1 VSDGIGTGAAACAVR
16 PGARAALDDETE
28 PANPGRPGAGAGCAA
43 REVVPVALSIAPFGL
58 VIGATATHAGLPV
71 LPHALAAAGTFG
83 GAAHLA
89 VLTLGA
95 AGAGLATAVGIAA
108 LINARLLLYSAV
120 LEPRFR
126 RQPPWFRWLAPALI
140 IDQTYVMVLD
150 RDDLGDPAAFRRYWL
165 TAGGLLVTAWAGAVT
180 VGGVVGPML
189 PAGSPLDAAAVVVLA
204 GLLGP
209 RLAAWRPAA
218 VAATALAVSIVGAPL
233 PGGVG
238 LAAGIGAGMAV
249 GLLMDRRDRAD
260 AAVGGAP
267 AGRATRGARP
277 DGSPRDGSPP
287 DGSPADSAPN
297 PGSSDRRTPANG
309 DPPGPDARRPSTCG
323 GGPR

>member
-1 VSDGIGTGAAACAVR
+1 MSDGIGHAAAACAV
-16 PGARAALDDETE
+16 GAAARAALDDERGPDT
-28 PANPGRPGAGAGCAA
+28 PGRAGRAA

-71 LPHALAAAGTFG
+71 LPHALAAATTFG

-95 AGAGLATAVGIAA
+95 AGAGLAAAVGIAA

-126 RQPPWFRWLAPALI
+126 GQPPWFRWLAPALI

-150 RDDLGDPAAFRRYWL
+150 RDDLSDPAAFRRYWL
-165 TAGGLLVTAWAGAVT
+165 TAGGLLVTAWAAAIGI
-180 VGGVVGPML
+180 GGVVGPML
-189 PAGSPLDAAAVVVLA
+189 PAGSPLDAAAAVVLA

-209 RLAAWRPAA
+209 RLAACRPAA
-218 VAATALAVSIVGAPL
+218 VAATALAVSIAGAPL

-238 LAAGIGAGMAV
+238 LAAGIGAGMLV
-249 GLLMDRRDRAD
+249 GLLMDRSDRAD
-260 AAVGGAP
+260 VGEPPGRARRGRP
-267 AGRATRGARP
+267 AGSP
-277 DGSPRDGSPP
+277 D
-287 DGSPADSAPN
+287 PA
-297 PGSSDRRTPANG
+297 PGDRRTPS
-309 DPPGPDARRPSTCG
+309 DAEHAVPVCGGTCG